1 MARAALQR
9 VLLSH
14 FAQKLWYVGPLFR
27 YERPE
32 AGRQVMA
39 VNQIEVEWLGAESAR
54 SHLKWVLRGLQIG
67 IKIFT
72 DYGEFVSCQCAMI
85 WLKCFNDVIFFA
97 SFAKFLKL
105 L

>member
-1 MARAALQR
+1 
-9 VLLSH
+9 
-14 FAQKLWYVGPLFR
+14 
-27 YERPE
+27 
-32 AGRQVMA
+32 MA

-85 WLKCFNDVIFFA
+85 
-97 SFAKFLKL
+97 
-105 L
+105 